1 MKQVGFIRYQQLTVI
16 LLRVALVSVLGLAG
30 WQIYKKLPP
39 AIEPSDHDATT
50 TTLQIVMRNPNDD
63 GQSPNL
69 GVAVDFYPVDI
80 VAVQHEYFTERR
92 PGTPYWEF
100 FKEKMK
106 GRVTAQLDKE
116 GHGSVKLTPGSW
128 WLHATLTGDE
138 ELEWRLPVSVTGTR
152 QIVELT
158 SQNAYTRSKSF

>member
-1 MKQVGFIRYQQLTVI
+1 MV
-16 LLRVALVSVLGLAG
+16 LLRAALVSVLGLAG

-39 AIEPSDHDATT
+39 LLDRSQQDATT
-50 TTLQIVMRNPNDD
+50 TTVQIVMRNPNE
-63 GQSPNL
+63 GGPPNL
-69 GVAVDFYPVDI
+69 SVAVDLYPVDI

-106 GRVTAQLDKE
+106 GRVTAQLDKD
-116 GHGSVKLTPGSW
+116 GRGSVKLTPGSW
-128 WLHATLTGDE
+128 WLHAKLTGDE
-138 ELEWRLPVSVTGTR
+138 ELEWRLPVSVSGAK
-152 QIVELT
+152 QMVELT